1 MGLNL
6 RVLKFLCD
14 RFVISKL
21 ISVKVQGEVMYF
33 TKKDYERLS
42 QSTHKDSFLF
52 ELSSIKI
59 GDKVLDLF
67 LKFYLRPSKKV
78 YKDIVT
84 YCKEEL
90 DKEMLMV
97 IFHNDILVVM
107 ESLKTQTSSLLGSI
121 LKR

>member
-21 ISVKVQGEVMYF
+21 VSVKVQGEVMYF

-42 QSTHKDSFLF
+42 QSKHKDSFLF
-52 ELSSIKI
+52 ELSGVKI

-84 YCKEEL
+84 YCKKEL

-107 ESLKTQTSSLLGSI
+107 ESLRGQTSTLLGSI